1 MCWSE
6 QFRYGSCGH
15 YLRENSPCPT
25 QQDSH
30 RYEPD
35 WLTECQ
41 MFDCQPARHRAGFCG
56 KCHYSYIERYAHNF
70 TGASNSGIEGSAP
83 PMRSDSTDSSSNNTS
98 NGANS
103 FTPPTSDDSNDS
115 SIPWQYRRRE
125 GTLSNP
131 LPQTRTAISLS
142 DEAAEKR
149 RSAPPDSYGTPID
162 YWCSLRNKTGWVY
175 HNRLRMIRER
185 VTEAFGLTWVKM
197 NALMLNAQQKEHQGR
212 SEAASYRHTW
222 I

>member
-6 QFRYGSCGH
+6 EFRYGSCGH

-41 MFDCQPARHRAGFCG
+41 MFDCQPARHRPGFCG
-56 KCHYSYIERYAHNF
+56 KCHYYYIERYAHNF
-70 TGASNSGIEGSAP
+70 TGASNSGIDHSAP
-83 PMRSDSTDSSSNNTS
+83 TTRSDSTGRSSSNTS

-115 SIPWQYRRRE
+115 SIPWQYRHRE
-125 GTLSNP
+125 DTLSNP
-131 LPQTRTAISLS
+131 LPQARTAISLRY
-142 DEAAEKR
+142 EAAEKR
-149 RSAPPDSYGTPID
+149 RSAPPDSHGTPID
-162 YWCSLRNKTGWVY
+162 YGRSLRNKTGQVY
-175 HNRLRMIRER
+175 HNRLRRIQER
-185 VTEAFGLTWVKM
+185 VAEAFGLTWVKV
-197 NALMLNAQQKEHQGR
+197 NALMLNAQGEQARGR
-212 SEAASYRHTW
+212 SEAASYSHT
-222 I
+222 